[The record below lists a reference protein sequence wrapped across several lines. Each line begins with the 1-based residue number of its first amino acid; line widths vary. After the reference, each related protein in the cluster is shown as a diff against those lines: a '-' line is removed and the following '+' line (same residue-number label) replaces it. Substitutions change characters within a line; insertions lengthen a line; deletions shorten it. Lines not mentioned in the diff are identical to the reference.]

1 MSAGEGGTAAAAT
14 LPPTTDAGERA
25 AGVPAPATPAE
36 SMDSAAEAAF
46 YAPPPSPR
54 DYELP
59 SHQAAQRG
67 LQVDFAVEQELRGAL
82 HAAGVDNALAASL
95 YTAALGGAQRETT
108 PLSLASDY
116 AAGERSLR
124 LAWGS
129 DFDANLQAA
138 NAEGRR
144 LFDAMPDSIKHGMT
158 YAEYALAYG
167 LANSAPIAKMLLA
180 RAQSRSR
187 SLNNTR

>member
-1 MSAGEGGTAAAAT
+1 M
-14 LPPTTDAGERA
+14 TDAGLPA
-25 AGVPAPATPAE
+25 TGVSVPATPAE
-36 SMDSAAEAAF
+36 SMDVAAEAAF
-46 YAPPPSPR
+46 YAPPASPR

-67 LQVDFAVEQELRGAL
+67 LQVDFAIEQELRGAL

-95 YTAALGGAQRETT
+95 YTAALGAAQRETT

-116 AAGERSLR
+116 ATGERSLR
-124 LAWGS
+124 QAWGR

-144 LFDAMPDSIKHGMT
+144 LFEAMPDSVKRGMT

-187 SLNNTR
+187 TLNSKR